1 MKRPQ
6 GVNRLFTALIVSSLI
21 SVGIYFIGLIF
32 YHAAQ
37 FWFLGWNLLLAW
49 LPVLFM
55 LLLLHYLKTRRWV
68 SGYGFLVTGLWLAF
82 LPNSFYMISDLI
94 HLAYLDTTNLLY
106 YVVLLFS
113 FAFNGLI
120 LGYLSLFIFQE
131 QLAKRIKLKDTNYW
145 VAAVLLVCSF
155 AIYLGRYLRWSTW
168 DIILHP
174 VGVVFDISDRFVNP
188 GAYGQ
193 TFQVTIWFFIL
204 LTSLYF
210 VLREVVIAIRE
221 EK

>member
-1 MKRPQ
+1 MKRLQ
-6 GVNRLFTALIVSSLI
+6 GVYRLFAALILSSLVSI
-21 SVGIYFIGLIF
+21 SLYIIGLIF
-32 YHAAQ
+32 YGAAQ
-37 FWFLGWNLLLAW
+37 FWFLSWNLLLAW

-55 LLLLHYLKTRRWV
+55 LLLVQYLKTQRWV
-68 SGYGFLVTGLWLAF
+68 SAKGFAITLLWLSF

-94 HLAYLDTTNLLY
+94 HLAYLNSSNLLY

-120 LGYLSLFIFQE
+120 LGYLSLYIFQE
-131 QLAKRIKLKDTNYW
+131 QLLKRLKKSDTNYW
-145 VAAVLLVCSF
+145 VAAVLLLCSF

-188 GAYGQ
+188 TSYGQ
-193 TFQVTIWFFIL
+193 TFQVTLWFFFLLMAMYFIL
-204 LTSLYF
+204 RQF
-210 VLREVVIAIRE
+210 VETIRE